1 MALLRRRRF
10 TRTSTGDYQVRLR
23 NEERAILAAL
33 PDQFDA
39 LVSSGATPATVR
51 LFPPAYSDAPEF
63 DAEYR
68 RLMGD
73 ELVRRRRE
81 ALAVVRA
88 TLEQDRLTE
97 EELQAWVGMC
107 NDLRL
112 VLGTLLDV
120 SEDRDVLDVDRSS
133 EDMPQR
139 ALYVLLSEIVDEGV
153 FALTQGLPPP
163 AGG

>member
-10 TRTSTGDYQVRLR
+10 TRTSGGEYQVRLR
-23 NEERAILAAL
+23 DEERAILATL

-51 LFPPAYSDAPEF
+51 LFPPAYSDQPEF

-73 ELVRRRRE
+73 ELVRRRRA
-81 ALAVVRA
+81 ALVTVRD
-88 TLEQDRLTE
+88 TLGRDRLTE
-97 EELQAWVGMC
+97 DELQAWVGMC

-139 ALYVLLSEIVDEGV
+139 VLYVLLSEIVDEGV
-153 FALTQGLPPP
+153 HALAQGLAPR